1 MHKYFWAIAMTASIT
16 AYALQPVIAT
26 AAGVTMNATPIAG
39 SEAISV
45 RGNAP
50 PGSPVTITLL
60 ATFSPDLPTVVV
72 SRHVVQPDASGNYQ
86 ARIAIAAAFERGTL
100 LRVFA
105 ASAGGTSAP
114 AQLIVGPPNG
124 GVLVPL
130 DTEPSSTKN

>member
-1 MHKYFWAIAMTASIT
+1 MHKYFWAIALTASII

-26 AAGVTMNATPIAG
+26 AAGVTLHAQPIAG

-45 RGNAP
+45 SGNAP

-60 ATFSPDLPTVVV
+60 ATISTDIPTIVV

-86 ARIAIAAAFERGTL
+86 TRIPIAAAYARGTL

-105 ASAGGTSAP
+105 VSAGTTSAS

-124 GVLVPL
+124 GVVVPL
-130 DTEPSSTKN
+130 EQEPKGTSN